1 MFNLGI
7 QSVLALLVVYAWAL
21 PSVPPAHDHTGVAV
35 NIPKVSL
42 VLPSDLYPLHDGR
55 KLIVFTSVK
64 HAARDVADRG
74 VPGLDE
80 TLAGLGLKR
89 ETYEVDVPG
98 SYPDKGTDTAG
109 LRRDDGPALSDSVVL

>member
-1 MFNLGI
+1 MFNLAI

-35 NIPKVSL
+35 NIPK
-42 VLPSDLYPLHDGR
+42 
-55 KLIVFTSVK
+55 
-64 HAARDVADRG
+64 HAARDVADRV

-109 LRRDDGPALSDSVVL
+109 LRRDDGPASDSVVL